1 MFIINLVKK
10 KGTNIMELVKRSLS
24 TWINAAILLTVG
36 ILIIVSGAL
45 LGQNDLGSIGSASDT
60 LDAISM
66 VLGIVLLVVGGLA
79 LVFAICVSLLAKK
92 SFLAASV
99 GAGCV
104 IAFGIS
110 LVVLKYAAN
119 LILIVVGV
127 LPYLLLVLGALVAA
141 DGIYGLVRAIKAKGN
156 LVAPIISIVLGAAAI
171 TLGALCVGDDP
182 VIAQN
187 VQLIVFGIVVVLEA
201 CLMVLGTF
209 VKTPDIIVV
218 AKKESK

>member
-1 MFIINLVKK
+1 
-10 KGTNIMELVKRSLS
+10 MELVKRSLS

-45 LGQNDLGSIGSASDT
+45 LGSNDLSNIGSASDT

-66 VLGIVLLVVGGLA
+66 VLGIVLIVVGGLA
-79 LVFAICVSLLAKK
+79 LCFAIVVSILAKK
-92 SFLAASV
+92 SFLVASV
-99 GAGCV
+99 GAGTIV
-104 IAFGIS
+104 AFGIS
-110 LVVLKYAAN
+110 LVVLKYAAS
-119 LILIVVGV
+119 LIFIVVGV

-171 TLGALCVGDDP
+171 TLGALCVGEDP